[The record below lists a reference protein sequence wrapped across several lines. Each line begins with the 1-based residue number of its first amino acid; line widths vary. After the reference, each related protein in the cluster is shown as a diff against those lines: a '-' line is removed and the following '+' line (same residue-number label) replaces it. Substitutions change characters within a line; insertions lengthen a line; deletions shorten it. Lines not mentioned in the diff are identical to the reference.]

1 MYNKKICETLLESPN
16 ITALV
21 AAFDAKAFNDTGS
34 LKSYLAGGNKI
45 NNFHRQNKPK
55 MPRLKYLTKHMA
67 YIFLKFH
74 ICFFLSV
81 LIKTKHTANMG
92 GGMKTLKHKA
102 STMFQL
108 AYHGCKNL
116 TYKSKTHQV
125 KCTQVVAT
133 ARITIHM
140 CVIFSESNANNCRA
154 KGCEV

>member
-1 MYNKKICETLLESPN
+1 MYNKKICETLLECPN

-74 ICFFLSV
+74 ICFSLSV
-81 LIKTKHTANMG
+81 LNKNQTHCKYGWWHEDIKAQSEYHV
-92 GGMKTLKHKA
+92 
-102 STMFQL
+102 STRL
-108 AYHGCKNL
+108 PRL
-116 TYKSKTHQV
+116 
-125 KCTQVVAT
+125 
-133 ARITIHM
+133 
-140 CVIFSESNANNCRA
+140 
-154 KGCEV
+154 